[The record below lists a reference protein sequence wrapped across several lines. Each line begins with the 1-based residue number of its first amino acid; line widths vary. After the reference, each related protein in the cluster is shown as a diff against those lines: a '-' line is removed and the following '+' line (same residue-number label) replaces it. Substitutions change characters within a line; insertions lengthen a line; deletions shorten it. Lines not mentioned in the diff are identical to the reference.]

1 MNALLSGDTEL
12 LNLLKLEVELD
23 KINNFLFSKK

>member
-1 MNALLSGDTEL
+1 LSGDTEL